1 MLALAILWLIIILC
15 LFTIPP
21 CIIQLQLASLKES
34 KQKTDQAIDT
44 LQKTID
50 QRETE
55 IQHLSQQIAA
65 KEDRIKQQTDT
76 LDAVELDHMLELE
89 HLKMKLIELEHER
102 NCARTA
108 AELAQKEARLYAEAL
123 LRAREV

>member
-1 MLALAILWLIIILC
+1 MLALVIIWLIIC
-15 LFTIPP
+15 LFTIPL
-21 CIIQLQLASLKES
+21 CAIQLQLASLKGS
-34 KQKTDQAIDT
+34 KQKNDQAIDT

-50 QRETE
+50 KRETE

-65 KEDRIKQQTDT
+65 KEDHIKQQTDT

-89 HLKMKLIELEHER
+89 DMKMKIIELEHER

-108 AELAQKEARLYAEAL
+108 AELAQKEARFYAEAL
-123 LRAREV
+123 LRARAPQV

>member
-1 MLALAILWLIIILC
+1 MLALVILWLIIC
-15 LFTIPP
+15 LFTIPL
-21 CIIQLQLASLKES
+21 CTIQLQLASLKES
-34 KQKTDQAIDT
+34 KQKNDQAIDT

-50 QRETE
+50 QRKTE

-89 HLKMKLIELEHER
+89 DMKMKIIELEHER

-123 LRAREV
+123 LRAGEV

>member
-1 MLALAILWLIIILC
+1 MLALAILWLIIC
-15 LFTIPP
+15 LFTIAL
-21 CIIQLQLASLKES
+21 CTIQLQLASLKES
-34 KQKTDQAIDT
+34 KQKNDQAIDT

-50 QRETE
+50 KRETE

-89 HLKMKLIELEHER
+89 DMKMKIIELEHER

-108 AELAQKEARLYAEAL
+108 AELAQEEARLYAEAL
-123 LRAREV
+123 LRAGEV